1 MELVK
6 SNNIY
11 IDIGDN
17 QYQLIK
23 NEHIYEFKK
32 YYFKN
37 EIKIRYGNNIIMVD
51 LKNEKYFQIKIINI
65 GNYILLYVY
74 NKEYLFYYNT
84 ISNINNIYDNQ
95 YDLNKFLVY
104 QLNRLIIILRS
115 KLGKEIQLPDDII
128 FKITNKLNIIEK
140 TMSEL
145 NTQKILY
152 YKEYIKKTFLI

>member
-1 MELVK
+1 MELIK

-37 EIKIRYGNNIIMVD
+37 EIKIRYGNNIIIVD

-74 NKEYLFYYNT
+74 NKEYLFYNNT
-84 ISNINNIYDNQ
+84 ISNINDIYDNQ

-104 QLNRLIIILRS
+104 QLNRLIFILRS
-115 KLGKEIQLPDDII
+115 KLGKEIQLPDNII